1 MDNLAGVGTSDAH
14 VRHTSQHTR
23 AGPAAARR
31 PAGPVKALVVGGAGY
46 IGSVVTRLLAREGH
60 QVVVLD
66 DCSTGHADSV
76 PAGIDLVQAD
86 IGTAADVLAGG
97 GFDAVLHFA
106 AKSLVGESV
115 VKPSVY
121 WRTNVNG
128 TRALLDA
135 IAEHGVPT
143 LVFSSTA
150 ATYGEPESVPITE
163 EAPARPGNTYG
174 ATKLAVDMMITGE
187 CAATPLAAVS
197 LRYFN
202 VAGAALGAGERHTV
216 ETHLIPNA
224 LGAVAGTKEP
234 LTVFGDDW
242 PTPDGTPIRD
252 YVHVLDLAR
261 AHVQALAAARRGEH
275 LICNLGSGDGYSVRQ
290 VLSGIEEVTG
300 TPVPM
305 SVGPR
310 RAGDPARLV
319 ASNALARE
327 RLGWSPELGLPEMIA
342 DAWAFQTTGDSIR

>member
-1 MDNLAGVGTSDAH
+1 M
-14 VRHTSQHTR
+14 
-23 AGPAAARR
+23 
-31 PAGPVKALVVGGAGY
+31 KALVVGGAGY
-46 IGSVVTRLLAREGH
+46 IGSVVTRLMLAEGH

-76 PAGIDLVQAD
+76 PAGVEFVRAD
-86 IGTAADVLAGG
+86 ITEAGRVLDGA

-115 VKPSVY
+115 ANPSLY
-121 WRTNVNG
+121 WRTNVSG

-135 IAEHGVPT
+135 ITEHRVPT

-150 ATYGEPESVPITE
+150 ATYGEPDAVPITE
-163 EAPARPGNTYG
+163 DAATRPTNTYG

-202 VAGAALGAGERHTV
+202 VAGAALGAGERHAL

-224 LGAVAGTKEP
+224 LGAVAGTKDP

-261 AHVQALAAARRGEH
+261 AHVQALTAATPGEH
-275 LICNLGSGDGYSVRQ
+275 LVCNLGSGDGYSVSE
-290 VLSGIEEVTG
+290 VLSAIEKVTG
-300 TPVPM
+300 KPVPY

-310 RAGDPARLV
+310 RAGDPTRLV
-319 ASNALARE
+319 ASNDKARQ
-327 RLGWSPELGLPEMIA
+327 RLGWTPQLTLADMVA
-342 DAWAFQTTGDSIR
+342 DAWQFSSDGTTIR

>member
-1 MDNLAGVGTSDAH
+1 M
-14 VRHTSQHTR
+14 
-23 AGPAAARR
+23 
-31 PAGPVKALVVGGAGY
+31 KALIVGGAGY
-46 IGSVVTRLLAREGH
+46 IGSVVTRLMIGEGH

-66 DCSTGHADSV
+66 DFSTGHADSA
-76 PAGIDLVQAD
+76 PAGVELVRSD
-86 IGTAADVLAGG
+86 IGDAGSVLSAG

-115 VKPSVY
+115 VKPSLY

-135 IAEHGVPT
+135 IAEHAVPT

-150 ATYGEPESVPITE
+150 ATYGEPEAVPITE
-163 EAPARPGNTYG
+163 DAPARPGNTYG
-174 ATKLAVDMMITGE
+174 ATKLSVDMMITGE
-187 CAATPLAAVS
+187 CAATPLGAVS

-202 VAGAALGAGERHTV
+202 VAGAALGAGERHAV

-224 LGAVAGTKEP
+224 LGAVTGAKDP

-261 AHVQALAAARRGEH
+261 AHVLALGAARSGEH
-275 LICNLGSGDGYSVRQ
+275 LICNLGSGDGYSVKQ
-290 VLSGIEEVTG
+290 VLTTIEEVTG
-300 TPVPM
+300 RPVPH

-310 RAGDPARLV
+310 RAGDPTRLI
-319 ASNALARE
+319 ASNARARE
-327 RLGWSPELGLPEMIA
+327 RLGWTPELGLRDMVQ
-342 DAWAFQTTGDSIR
+342 DAWEFATTGGTIR

>member
-1 MDNLAGVGTSDAH
+1 M
-14 VRHTSQHTR
+14 
-23 AGPAAARR
+23 
-31 PAGPVKALVVGGAGY
+31 KALIVGGAGY
-46 IGSVVTRLLAREGH
+46 IGSVVTRLMIAEGH

-76 PAGIDLVQAD
+76 PAGVELVRSD
-86 IGTAADVLAGG
+86 IGDAGSVLSAG

-115 VKPSVY
+115 VKPSLY

-135 IAEHGVPT
+135 IAEHAVPT

-150 ATYGEPESVPITE
+150 ATYGEPEAVPITE
-163 EAPARPGNTYG
+163 DAPARPGNTYG
-174 ATKLAVDMMITGE
+174 ATKLSVDMMITGE
-187 CAATPLAAVS
+187 CAATPLGAVS

-202 VAGAALGAGERHTV
+202 VAGAALGAGERHAV

-224 LGAVAGTKEP
+224 LGAVTGAKDP

-261 AHVQALAAARRGEH
+261 AHVLALGAARSGEH
-275 LICNLGSGDGYSVRQ
+275 LICNLGSGDGYSVKQ
-290 VLSGIEEVTG
+290 VLTTIEEVTG
-300 TPVPM
+300 RPVPH

-310 RAGDPARLV
+310 RAGDPTRLV
-319 ASNALARE
+319 ASNARARE
-327 RLGWSPELGLPEMIA
+327 RLGWTPELGLRDMVQ
-342 DAWAFQTTGDSIR
+342 DAWEFATTGGTIR

>member
-1 MDNLAGVGTSDAH
+1 M
-14 VRHTSQHTR
+14 
-23 AGPAAARR
+23 
-31 PAGPVKALVVGGAGY
+31 KALIVGGAGY
-46 IGSVVTRLLAREGH
+46 IGSVVTRLMIAEGH

-76 PAGIDLVQAD
+76 PDGVELVRAD
-86 IGTAADVLAGG
+86 IGRAGTVLAAG

-115 VKPSVY
+115 VQPSLY

-135 IAEHGVPT
+135 MAEHDVRT

-150 ATYGEPESVPITE
+150 ATYGEPEAVPITE
-163 EAPARPGNTYG
+163 DAPARPSSTYG

-187 CAATPLAAVS
+187 CAATPLGAVS

-202 VAGAALGAGERHTV
+202 VAGAALGAGERHAV

-224 LGAVAGTKEP
+224 LGAVAGTKDP

-261 AHVQALAAARRGEH
+261 AHVQALGAARSGEH
-275 LICNLGSGDGYSVRQ
+275 LICNLGSGDGYSVKQ
-290 VLSGIEEVTG
+290 VLTAIEEVTG
-300 TPVPM
+300 RAVPH

-310 RAGDPARLV
+310 RAGDPTRLI
-319 ASNALARE
+319 ASNARARDA
-327 RLGWSPELGLPEMIA
+327 LGWTPQLGLRDMVE
-342 DAWAFQTTGDSIR
+342 DAWEFAGTGRTIR